1 MGMERLPYRTDL
13 SDARWALI
21 EPVLVQW
28 RAAREGLGIRPPV
41 HDLREIVNAILYVAR
56 TGMAWEYLPHDFPP
70 AKTVY
75 DYYAKWE
82 KDGTTARIH
91 DLLRSRVREALG
103 RDAEPSAAVLDAQ
116 SVKTSCN
123 VRESEQGIDA
133 AKKIKGRKRHIATD
147 TLGLLLAVVVVTAA
161 SVSDSAAGKGLLST
175 LAAEYPTVSKVW
187 VDGGYQNTVLRHGAH
202 LGINVERVPRRAEK
216 GFHVL
221 ARRWVVERTFGWLM
235 RHRRLV
241 RDYEALPQRSVAMV
255 LWAMSNTIMLR
266 LTGESTQT
274 WQRL

>member
-1 MGMERLPYRTDL
+1 MRTSSAVIVRWSSMGMERLPYRTDL

-28 RAAREGLGIRPPV
+28 REARRGLGIRPPI

-82 KDGTTARIH
+82 SDGTTARIH

-147 TLGLLLAVVVVTAA
+147 TLGLLLAVVVTAA

-175 LAAEYPTVSKVW
+175 LATEHPRVSKVW
-187 VDGGYQNTVLRHGAH
+187 VDGGYQNAVLRHGAG
-202 LGINVERVPRRAEK
+202 LGIDVE
-216 GFHVL
+216 
-221 ARRWVVERTFGWLM
+221 VVAWPEHLK
-235 RHRRLV
+235 
-241 RDYEALPQRSVAMV
+241 RSTTPTTR
-255 LWAMSNTIMLR
+255 S
-266 LTGESTQT
+266 G
-274 WQRL
+274 